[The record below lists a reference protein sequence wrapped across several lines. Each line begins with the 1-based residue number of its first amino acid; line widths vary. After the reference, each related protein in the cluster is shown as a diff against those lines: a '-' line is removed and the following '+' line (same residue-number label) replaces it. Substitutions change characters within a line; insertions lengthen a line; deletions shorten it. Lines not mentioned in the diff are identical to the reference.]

1 MYIKYIC
8 VKNIWLVQWL
18 SIAQPLQGNAGTYTE
33 HSLRSEKVPF
43 KIKAKIKKE
52 RKKKEKN
59 KENYTLFLHFTEK
72 IKMIL
77 QTYMPAQKSQNCQ
90 KKRQKFNS
98 MYNA

>member
-1 MYIKYIC
+1 M
-8 VKNIWLVQWL
+8 Q
-18 SIAQPLQGNAGTYTE
+18 GTYTE

-52 RKKKEKN
+52 RKN

-77 QTYMPAQKSQNCQ
+77 QTYMPAQKSQN
-90 KKRQKFNS
+90 
-98 MYNA
+98 Y